1 MHVTAPGDNAAMP
14 DFGPPLPAPRVRVVG
29 RGVTGAGD
37 VLATTRVSVP
47 IAIEVEIVVPFWT
60 RVLRGV
66 VVVAVPGS
74 ISGFPP
80 PRLLARA
87 AHRQENHLATS
98 PPLVDATDSTH
109 QLTVSF
115 QAADPGT
122 YPVFYLCDLVEA
134 DTRWQPAPP
143 ADGGRVLNG
152 CQELGDIVVQ

>member
-1 MHVTAPGDNAAMP
+1 MP
-14 DFGPPLPAPRVRVVG
+14 DFGPPLPPPEVRVVG

-47 IAIEVEIVVPFWT
+47 IAIEVEIVVPFLT

-74 ISGFPP
+74 ISGAFRPTHLP
-80 PRLLARA
+80 DRA
-87 AHRQENHLATS
+87 AQRQENHLGAS

-109 QLTVSF
+109 QLIVSF
-115 QAADPGT
+115 QAADPGK
-122 YPVFYLCDLVEA
+122 YPVFYLDRLVEA
-134 DTRWQPAPP
+134 DTRWQAAPP

-152 CQELGDIVVQ
+152 CCELGDIVVQ